1 MRHHE
6 GIIKAAQ
13 EDGAGVVPP
22 VGEDAEKFLVQR
34 VLFHAEVVVKPRLRA
49 PADVEGGVDVRLR
62 PFHDLAKFVPVLHF
76 LKFEVLHRR
85 AGDDETVEALVFY
98 VLEGLVEGEQ
108 VFGADV
114 FRLVGAGVQKG
125 ELHLQ
130 RRVAQQPREL
140 RLGDDLRGHEV

>member
-1 MRHHE
+1 M
-6 GIIKAAQ
+6 
-13 EDGAGVVPP
+13 VVLPAP
-22 VGEDAEKFLVQR
+22 VGEDAEEFFVQG

-62 PFHDLAKFVPVLHF
+62 PFHDLAKFVPVLHL
-76 LKFEVLHRR
+76 LKLEVFHRR
-85 AGDDETVEALVFY
+85 AGDDEAVEALVFY

-125 ELHLQ
+125 KLHLQ
-130 RRVAQQPREL
+130 GRVAQKPREL